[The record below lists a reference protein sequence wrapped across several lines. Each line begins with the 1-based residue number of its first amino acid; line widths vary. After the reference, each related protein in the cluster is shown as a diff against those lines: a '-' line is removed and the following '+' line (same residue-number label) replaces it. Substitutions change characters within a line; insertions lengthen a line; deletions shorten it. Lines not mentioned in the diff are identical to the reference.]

1 VHRKTLLGGE
11 VELLGSQLMFNPPGS
26 VGFSPHQDDFYTRTD
41 RPDDVI
47 TVWSAADRVDV
58 ENGALDGFPGSHM
71 QGMVPLKKD
80 YKYLLP
86 KAPEMAKNGTRMLAP
101 RNALSIPRYL
111 PQSRKSH
118 GSIAGIRLFYPR
130 TFGARLFSKCVQ
142 PTNQMFASLQLY
154 PLGHQI

>member
-1 VHRKTLLGGE
+1 
-11 VELLGSQLMFNPPGS
+11 MFNPPGS

-111 PQSRKSH
+111 PQSRKSRWKYRRDP
-118 GSIAGIRLFYPR
+118 SVLSTDIWCTALF
-130 TFGARLFSKCVQ
+130 
-142 PTNQMFASLQLY
+142 QMCPANE
-154 PLGHQI
+154 PDVR